1 MVMSNY
7 NYIKECIF
15 MSNELLQRLENSVEN
30 AIETIE
36 MLRLQIEDLEDK
48 RARLIEENQ
57 TLKAKQSSWE
67 HNLSTMLEKLEN
79 VDNQNFTSKEAIKEK
94 IEQPAAEVY

>member
-1 MVMSNY
+1 
-7 NYIKECIF
+7 